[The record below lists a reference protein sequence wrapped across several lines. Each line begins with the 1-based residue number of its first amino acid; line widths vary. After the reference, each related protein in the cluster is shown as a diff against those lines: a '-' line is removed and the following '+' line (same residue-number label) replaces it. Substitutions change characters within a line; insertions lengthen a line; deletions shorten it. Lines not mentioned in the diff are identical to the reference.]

1 MTQDARIQRMLEH
14 LPVEELDPEDIDFLR
29 WIAGWDDSTTEKM
42 IRIIRKCREHP
53 FRRAGGE
60 LL

>member
-1 MTQDARIQRMLEH
+1 MRQDARIQQMLEH

-29 WIAGWDDSTTEKM
+29 WIAGWNDSTTEKM
-42 IRIIRKCREHP
+42 ITIIRKCREHP

>member
-14 LPVEELDPEDIDFLR
+14 LPVEKLDPEDIDFLR

-42 IRIIRKCREHP
+42 ITIIRKCRENP
-53 FRRAGGE
+53 FRKARR
-60 LL
+60 